1 MIFNKITSSAQYPAV
16 WKIEHQIAIP
26 KVTVPESLDELRNIA
41 KTPLLSKVY
50 ESFVGGWLLPIIKPY
65 LDPDQCG
72 LRGYSITDY
81 LIKFLHFVHSTL
93 DLRQPH
99 AVLAACVDISK
110 AFNRLDHSLVIQDLY
125 DMQTPGWLLKIVMS
139 YLSNRAMHLT
149 YNGSKSELKML
160 PGGGPQGAY
169 LGGLIF
175 IIKYNGA
182 FLRPPVPRNI
192 SGPVTKSKS
201 VKVKFVDDGSV
212 AVSVNLKS
220 CLIPDSQDRPR
231 PLNYHERTGHV
242 LPDVNNLLHY
252 YIRDTEQFTQE
263 NKMIIN
269 KQKTKIVSFTKSRKW
284 DFPPELSFSDGTLIE
299 CVPSV
304 RLVGV
309 IVSQD
314 LRWFQNTKYICDK
327 ARSKLW
333 ILRRMKVLELNQ
345 FQLFDVYIKEIR
357 SILEMAVPVWHPG
370 LTKLQSR
377 EIENIQKISFKII
390 LQHRYKSYE
399 LACNTFNTVTLEE
412 RRTQL
417 CYRFARKNLKSDHSY
432 FTQITTNVK
441 TRHNS
446 TIRVKEVKCNFGRFS
461 KSSIPYLARLLNTH
475 NK

>member
-1 MIFNKITSSAQYPAV
+1 MP
-16 WKIEHQIAIP
+16 
-26 KVTVPESLDELRNIA
+26 
-41 KTPLLSKVY
+41 
-50 ESFVGGWLLPIIKPY
+50 
-65 LDPDQCG
+65 C
-72 LRGYSITDY
+72 
-81 LIKFLHFVHSTL
+81 
-93 DLRQPH
+93 
-99 AVLAACVDISK
+99 
-110 AFNRLDHSLVIQDLY
+110 
-125 DMQTPGWLLKIVMS
+125 
-139 YLSNRAMHLT
+139 
-149 YNGSKSELKML
+149 
-160 PGGGPQGAY
+160 
-169 LGGLIF
+169 
-175 IIKYNGA
+175 
-182 FLRPPVPRNI
+182 NI
-192 SGPVTKSKS
+192 SGPVTESKS

-357 SILEMAVPVWHPG
+357 SILEMAVPVWHPC
-370 LTKLQSR
+370 LTKLQTR

-417 CYRFARKNLKSDHSY
+417 CYRFAKKNLKSDHSY

-441 TRHNS
+441 TRQNS